1 MGFFIF
7 DLIVLIVLIL
17 AVVQGYRK
25 GLVLTLC
32 GLLAVCVAFIGASIL
47 SDALAGPVS
56 QAITPAI
63 ESGIQDTVGSYYQYT
78 PPVENSGDGSTP
90 GDAFFD
96 ELPLEDVLAA
106 LQDSSLYRSLT
117 QNFQQAVEDGVET
130 VAANAVR
137 ALAEYVAVQLT
148 RTVLFLLCF
157 VLILAGWF
165 VLSHALDLA
174 FKLPVLSTLNQ
185 WSGAAVGLV
194 KGGVL
199 LFIACWLFQG
209 LIPQEA
215 VDQSILLRFFCTT
228 NPFLLI
234 ASIF

>member
-17 AVVQGYRK
+17 AVVQGPRQ
-25 GLVLTLC
+25 GCGLTLC
-32 GLLAVCVAFIGASIL
+32 GLLAVFVAFIGASIL

-78 PPVENSGDGSTP
+78 PPVEDSGDGSTP

-199 LFIACWLFQG
+199 LFIACWLFRG